1 MLPENDLIPPKDI
14 QQGFVMDFSSPLRI
28 GMAMWSHAPWQR
40 SLYGRG
46 CPSTERLS
54 RYAETFSTVEGN
66 TTFYATPKP
75 ATVVNWHQATP
86 ENFRFTFKL
95 PKTITHQ
102 YKLMHCQSQ
111 LSEFF
116 QVMAPVAEKTGIWKI
131 QLPASFGPAELP
143 ALSAFLKQLP
153 QDMPVGVEVRHLA
166 FFAKG
171 EDEKALNRLL
181 IEHQANR
188 IIMDTRP
195 VFSAPPTTEAV
206 IDAHQK
212 KPKVPV
218 HAIATGHHPVVRF
231 IGHPELAEND
241 AFFANWLQRLA
252 LWLNEGKQPYLF
264 IHTPDNDFAPELA
277 VRLYRQLRQQM
288 PFNTMLPELKL
299 PEGGDQG
306 TLL

>member
-1 MLPENDLIPPKDI
+1 MP
-14 QQGFVMDFSSPLRI
+14 FSSPLKI

-66 TTFYATPKP
+66 TTFYATPRP
-75 ATVVNWHQATP
+75 ATVQNWADATP
-86 ENFRFTFKL
+86 DDFLFTFKL

-102 YKLMHCQSQ
+102 YKLMHCQGQ
-111 LSEFF
+111 LGEFF
-116 QVMAPVAEKTGIWKI
+116 HVMAPVAEKTGIWKI

-153 QDMPVGVEVRHLA
+153 SDLTVGVEVRHPA
-166 FFAKG
+166 FFSKG
-171 EDEKALNRLL
+171 AEEKTLNRLL

-195 VFSAPPTTEAV
+195 VFSAPATSEAV

-212 KPKVPV
+212 KPRVPV
-218 HAIATGHHPVVRF
+218 HAIATAMHPVVRF
-231 IGHPELAEND
+231 IGHPDLDAND
-241 AFFANWLQRLA
+241 PFFANWLQRLP
-252 LWLNEGKQPYLF
+252 LWLSEGRQPYLF

-277 VRLYRQLRQQM
+277 VRLHHQLAQQLAD
-288 PFNTMLPELKL
+288 TAWHLPELKL
-299 PEGGDQG
+299 PQGGDQVS
-306 TLL
+306 LL